1 MYIEMYIEIKKAHAS
16 VIGWKEGIMTFFI
29 ILLIMTVVLDTT
41 ATLWGADT
49 RDGIN
54 SLEWI
59 RRQQWYGFH

>member
-1 MYIEMYIEIKKAHAS
+1 MYIEMYIETNKTHAS
-16 VIGWKEGIMTFFI
+16 VIGWKEGMMTFLI

-41 ATLWGADT
+41 AIQWGADS